1 MAKRQ
6 MVQANLIKN
15 SIAAYMAAIELHN
28 KPNISYRY
36 ETVTL
41 LMMNAWELALKAFVK
56 KYIKNKSIYENDGH
70 TIRFDKALS
79 YVNEYKNGKK
89 KKSFLAVK
97 SNLEE
102 IEVYRNNVTHYY
114 CDELEPY
121 IFMLVA
127 KAAINYVEF
136 MKTSFDKDI
145 MANEGLFIMP
155 LGFKLP
161 FRPEEFLSNK
171 VAKYASSEAAKKFIN
186 EIVSVIE
193 YLHGEGV
200 EESIVVGF
208 DVYLESV
215 KTATN
220 SDLLVA
226 ITSKEDAT
234 ASVSKTTKVRF
245 AADASQ
251 VVRMSDHEFR
261 ENWKYTHAQLLAWCK
276 ENVSHFK
283 QDRIFNAAKKSIAGD
298 INCVYDRKLDSTNSK
313 SASQKFYTDLGLE
326 KIKKYYEEYST
337 AGV

>member
-28 KPNISYRY
+28 KPNLSYRY

-41 LMMNAWELALKAFVK
+41 LMMNAWELALKAFIK
-56 KYIKNKSIYENDGH
+56 KYIKDKSIYEKDGH

-97 SNLEE
+97 SNLEQ

-114 CDELEPY
+114 SDELEPY

-127 KAAINYVEF
+127 KAAVNYVEF
-136 MKTSFDKDI
+136 MKTSFSKDV

-161 FRPEEFLSNK
+161 FRPEDFLSDK
-171 VAKYASSEAAKKFIN
+171 VAKYASSESAKKFIN

-193 YLHGEGV
+193 YLHGEAV

-208 DVYLESV
+208 DVYFESV

-234 ASVSKTTKVRF
+234 TLVTKTTKVRF
-245 AADASQ
+245 TADASQ
-251 VVRMSDHEFR
+251 VVRMSDQEFR
-261 ENWKYTHAQLLAWCK
+261 ETWKYTHAQLLEWCK
-276 ENVSHFK
+276 KNVQNFK
-283 QDRIFNAAKKSIAGD
+283 QGSLFNEAKKSISDD
-298 INCVYDRKLDSTNSK
+298 ISCVYNRKLDCTNSK
-313 SASQKFYTDLGLE
+313 SVSQKFYTDFGLE
-326 KIKKYYEEYST
+326 RIKKYYEERSS
-337 AGV
+337 ASV